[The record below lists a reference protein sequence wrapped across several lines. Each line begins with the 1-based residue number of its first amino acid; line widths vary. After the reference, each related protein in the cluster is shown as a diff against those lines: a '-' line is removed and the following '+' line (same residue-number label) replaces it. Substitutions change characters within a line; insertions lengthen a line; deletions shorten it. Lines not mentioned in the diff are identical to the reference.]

1 MDTDKDIRY
10 LVASELDLQWGLTVC
25 SIGFQ
30 DINPSEA
37 YPPQHHPKAY
47 LFTPKRGR
55 VLDEYQLIYITR
67 GKGKFCSANHRS
79 VAVKEGMMF
88 LLFPGE
94 WHTYYPSERTG
105 WSEYFIGCRGYT
117 MDQRMAKGFL
127 QKSKPVFQ
135 VGLDEEVVRL
145 YHKAMEVARK
155 QRPGFQ
161 QMLSGI
167 VNMLIGI
174 AYSKDKAMS
183 FQDKKVQ
190 QQIDKAR
197 IIMLEHVCKK
207 ITPEMIADQLG
218 MSYSCFRKTFK
229 EYTGFAPIQYIQE
242 LKLQYA
248 KELLWTTQL
257 TIKEIAFMLNF
268 DNAEYFSVFFK
279 KKQLL
284 TPLEYRSYSKGLGN
298 VPSPYAIE
306 EEEVEE
312 EVEE

>member
-1 MDTDKDIRY
+1 MNTAKDIRY

-30 DINPSEA
+30 EINPSDA
-37 YPPQHHPKAY
+37 YPPQHHPKPY
-47 LFTPKRGR
+47 LFTPNRGR

-67 GKGKFCSANHRS
+67 GKGKFCSASQRS
-79 VAVKEGMMF
+79 TVVKEGTMF

-105 WSEYFIGCRGYT
+105 WSEYFIGCKGYT
-117 MDQRMAKGFL
+117 MDQRIAKGFL
-127 QKSKPVFQ
+127 LKSKPIFQ
-135 VGLDEEVVRL
+135 VGLDEELVRL
-145 YHKAMEVARK
+145 YHKAMDVARE

-161 QMLSGI
+161 QVLSG
-167 VNMLIGI
+167 VANMLIGI
-174 AYSKDKAMS
+174 AYSKDKGMN
-183 FQDKKVQ
+183 FQDKQVQ
-190 QQIDKAR
+190 QQIDRAR

-207 ITPEMIADQLG
+207 ITPEMIAHQLG

-248 KELLWTTQL
+248 KELLWTTQH

-268 DNAEYFSVFFK
+268 ENAEYFSVFFK
-279 KKQLL
+279 KKQRL
-284 TPLEYRSYSKGLGN
+284 TPLEYRNYSKGLSN
-298 VPSPYAIE
+298 TSPSHAPE
-306 EEEVEE
+306 E
-312 EVEE
+312 

>member
-1 MDTDKDIRY
+1 MKTDENIRY
-10 LVASELDLQWGLTVC
+10 LVASEHDLQWGLTVC

-30 DINPSEA
+30 DINPSEK
-37 YPPQHHPKAY
+37 YPPLYHPKSY

-67 GKGKFCSANHRS
+67 GKGKFCSASQRS
-79 VAVKEGMMF
+79 IVVNEGTMF

-94 WHTYYPSERTG
+94 WHTYCPSERTG
-105 WSEYFIGCRGYT
+105 WNEYFIGCKGYT
-117 MDQRMAKGFL
+117 MDQRIEKGFL
-127 QKSKPVFQ
+127 LKSKPLFQ
-135 VGLDEEVVRL
+135 VGLDEELVRL
-145 YHKAMEVARK
+145 YHKAMDVARE

-161 QMLSGI
+161 QVLSG
-167 VNMLIGI
+167 VANMLIGI
-174 AYSKDKAMS
+174 AYSKDKGMN

-197 IIMLEHVCKK
+197 IIMLEHVGKR

-248 KELLWTTQL
+248 KELLWTTQH

-268 DNAEYFSVFFK
+268 ENAEYFSVFFK
-279 KKQLL
+279 KKQRL
-284 TPLEYRSYSKGLGN
+284 TPLEYRNYSKGLSSSS
-298 VPSPYAIE
+298 SPYAAE
-306 EEEVEE
+306 R
-312 EVEE
+312 